1 LAERQRR
8 FRRRRQAHVIVAPVE
23 VSGAILDLLV
33 DAEWI
38 AEPDTLS
45 SEKVGAA
52 IAWGLG
58 LLAQKRALR

>member
-8 FRRRRQAHVIVAPVE
+8 FRQRRHAHIIVVPVE
-23 VSGAILDLLV
+23 VSGVILDLLV
-33 DAEWI
+33 DAKWI

-58 LLAQKRALR
+58 LLAQTRALR